1 MRKVRVGDYVKIK
14 PGSGYDDFLY
24 LVKEVQEWYIYLD
37 WRDRNSMDNYRK
49 VPFENVE
56 VIYEAGVD
64 PY

>member
-1 MRKVRVGDYVKIK
+1 MRKVRVGDYVKLRK
-14 PGSGYDDFLY
+14 DDGPLY

-37 WRDRNSMDNYRK
+37 WRDRDSMDNYRK
-49 VPFENVE
+49 VPFEDVE